1 MNKCVFYCRL
11 DHYGWSSQCVTF
23 ATLSEYDIKSY
34 LKCNRIIAKE
44 KDDNII
50 INEKN
55 LIANRLMRKNILVND
70 AMLICPKHRSSF
82 GIDWI
87 DRKSTC
93 YHPDHDPN
101 SNVSIA
107 DCRRANL
114 NTCLRVEGFP
124 IDGGLVLFI

>member
-1 MNKCVFYCRL
+1 MNKYIFYCSL
-11 DHYGWSSQCVTF
+11 DHYDWSSECVTF
-23 ATLSEYDIKSY
+23 ATLSEYDIRSY

-50 INEKN
+50 INETN

-82 GIDWI
+82 EIDWI

-101 SNVSIA
+101 SNVSIT

-114 NTCLRVEGFP
+114 NTLLRAEGFP
-124 IDGGLVLFI
+124 IGGRPALFI